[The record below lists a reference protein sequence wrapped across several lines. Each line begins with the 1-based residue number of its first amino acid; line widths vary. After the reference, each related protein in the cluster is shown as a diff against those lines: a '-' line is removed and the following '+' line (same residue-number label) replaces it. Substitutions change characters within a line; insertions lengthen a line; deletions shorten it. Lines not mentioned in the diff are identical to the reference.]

1 MIIELKKHERNYP
14 IVLFF
19 YLDAF
24 HLWFHSKIIV
34 KIVKKSF
41 YCCSRPSE
49 ERLCISI
56 LAPDGLRQVR
66 AFLFLL
72 PTVCVKSVHFYSCS
86 RRSASNPCIS
96 ILAPDG
102 LRQVC
107 TFLFLLPTVCVKSVQ
122 KYSQKIRF

>member
-1 MIIELKKHERNYP
+1 M
-14 IVLFF
+14 
-19 YLDAF
+19 
-24 HLWFHSKIIV
+24 V

-56 LAPDGLRQVR
+56 LAPDGLRQVCT
-66 AFLFLL
+66 FLFLL

-86 RRSASNPCIS
+86 RRSASSLYVS
-96 ILAPDG
+96 ILVPDG

-107 TFLFLLPTVCVKSVQ
+107 AKIFAKNTVLKQSAH
-122 KYSQKIRF
+122 SNTSI